1 MSRRVTPAQASVPVA
16 AEGPV
21 PALPP
26 CASRGGYIVVEG
38 PIGAGKTSL
47 ARRLAAAYGAELAL
61 EDPDANPFLE
71 RFYQSPRQ
79 FALPAQLFFLFQRSR
94 MLREFSQQD
103 LFRSVHVTD
112 FLFEK
117 DPLFARLT
125 LDDDELRLYDQVY
138 AHMER
143 GHAEPALVIY
153 LQAPPDV
160 LLERIRR
167 RGTPI
172 ERGIERRYLERLV
185 EAYTQFFYHYS
196 ASPLLVVNA
205 ATVNFVDGAR
215 DFSALL
221 EHLQTIRSG
230 RHFFNP
236 LPLGL

>member
-1 MSRRVTPAQASVPVA
+1 MISANKAHEPQGADR
-16 AEGPV
+16 
-21 PALPP
+21 LPP
-26 CASRGGYIVVEG
+26 CGRVGGYIVVEG

-47 ARRLAAAYGAELAL
+47 AKRLAEAYGAELML
-61 EDPDANPFLE
+61 EDPGQNPFLE

-79 FALPAQLFFLFQRSR
+79 FALPTQLFFLFQRAQ

-103 LFRSVHVTD
+103 LFQSLHVTD

-125 LDDDELRLYDQVY
+125 LDDDELRIYDQVY
-138 AHMER
+138 GHMER
-143 GHAEPALVIY
+143 GHVHPALVIY

-167 RGTPI
+167 RGI
-172 ERGIERRYLERLV
+172 VFERGIERRYLERLV
-185 EAYTQFFYHYS
+185 EAYTQFFYQYS

-205 ATVNFVDGAR
+205 TSVNFVER
-215 DFSALL
+215 PSDFTALL
-221 EHLQTIRSG
+221 EHLRTIKSG